1 MVEEQLFTL
10 TVHRDRALNYKS
22 EEVQLTAVDEIYVE
36 QDMKGVVHRMIARV
50 RIFFLG
56 FLSGL
61 SPEFTDIYYGLK
73 KCQHSFYFWNEF
85 HYQGLGKS
93 NFLVYSSLLD

>member
-1 MVEEQLFTL
+1 MNVHPQVFSSLVEEQLFRL

-36 QDMKGVVHRMIARV
+36 QDLKGVVHRMIARV

-56 FLSGL
+56 FLSGVGL
-61 SPEFTDIYYGLK
+61 SLAR
-73 KCQHSFYFWNEF
+73 
-85 HYQGLGKS
+85 L
-93 NFLVYSSLLD
+93 LVFAY

>member
-1 MVEEQLFTL
+1 M
-10 TVHRDRALNYKS
+10 HRDRALNYKS

-56 FLSGL
+56 FISGWFLSL
-61 SPEFTDIYYGLK
+61 NTLNVFFIAILK
-73 KCQHSFYFWNEF
+73 KPRVPSKSTGP
-85 HYQGLGKS
+85 HYTKI
-93 NFLVYSSLLD
+93 

>member
-1 MVEEQLFTL
+1 MFSSLVEEQLFKL
-10 TVHRDRALNYKS
+10 NVHRDRALNYKS

-36 QDMKGVVHRMIARV
+36 QDLKGVVHRMIARV

-61 SPEFTDIYYGLK
+61 LPAIVARVCFSTNIKY
-73 KCQHSFYFWNEF
+73 
-85 HYQGLGKS
+85 
-93 NFLVYSSLLD
+93 

>member
-1 MVEEQLFTL
+1 MNDCLQVFSSLVEEQLFKL

-36 QDMKGVVHRMIARV
+36 QDLKGVVHRMIARV

-56 FLSGL
+56 FLSGATLLLATLLVL
-61 SPEFTDIYYGLK
+61 S
-73 KCQHSFYFWNEF
+73 N
-85 HYQGLGKS
+85 
-93 NFLVYSSLLD
+93 

>member
-1 MVEEQLFTL
+1 MFSSLVEEQLFTL

-36 QDMKGVVHRMIARV
+36 QDLKGVVHRMIARV

-61 SPEFTDIYYGLK
+61 SPVHGALK
-73 KCQHSFYFWNEF
+73 CAQRHSHKEIQH
-85 HYQGLGKS
+85 
-93 NFLVYSSLLD
+93 

>member
-1 MVEEQLFTL
+1 MFSSLVEEQLFTL

-36 QDMKGVVHRMIARV
+36 QDLKGVVHRMIARV

-61 SPEFTDIYYGLK
+61 SPTTDALMSRTV
-73 KCQHSFYFWNEF
+73 QP
-85 HYQGLGKS
+85 
-93 NFLVYSSLLD
+93 

>member
-1 MVEEQLFTL
+1 MEEQLFTL

-36 QDMKGVVHRMIARV
+36 QDLKGVVERMIARV

-56 FLSGL
+56 FLSG
-61 SPEFTDIYYGLK
+61 T
-73 KCQHSFYFWNEF
+73 
-85 HYQGLGKS
+85 
-93 NFLVYSSLLD
+93 

>member
-1 MVEEQLFTL
+1 MGGGPAFLHIRDYPQVFSSLVEEQLFKL

-36 QDMKGVVHRMIARV
+36 QDLKGVVHRMIARV

-56 FLSGL
+56 FLSGADK
-61 SPEFTDIYYGLK
+61 F
-73 KCQHSFYFWNEF
+73 
-85 HYQGLGKS
+85 
-93 NFLVYSSLLD
+93 SS

>member
-1 MVEEQLFTL
+1 MVEEQLFKL

-36 QDMKGVVHRMIARV
+36 QDLKGVVHRMIARV

-56 FLSGL
+56 FLSGTDKL
-61 SPEFTDIYYGLK
+61 SFQTYFFPLEFMLTILTD
-73 KCQHSFYFWNEF
+73 
-85 HYQGLGKS
+85 KS
-93 NFLVYSSLLD
+93 